1 MAPAHRALFLSTA
14 FRPGK
19 ARPVVLSL
27 ALEEAEEDGAHQVG
41 LLIWVLDTDGLGVP
55 TFFISL
61 PTISGRSPGPGH
73 RVTVGWGHGWALLP
87 AAGTARPRRSWGLS
101 SAASP
106 SWLRP
111 LTRAES
117 RGVANRSLAWETGE
131 SRVFF
136 VWASWGLEGSAF
148 GPRLQWARWGCV
160 EGRGLFRRSGAG
172 DCLAVCSPKSFLLFL
187 SETRTPGKKGRGGA
201 ERYWRR
207 FKIKSHG
214 SGRCLLVHAAAPH
227 F

>member
-73 RVTVGWGHGWALLP
+73 RVT
-87 AAGTARPRRSWGLS
+87 
-101 SAASP
+101 
-106 SWLRP
+106 
-111 LTRAES
+111 
-117 RGVANRSLAWETGE
+117 RG
-131 SRVFF
+131 
-136 VWASWGLEGSAF
+136 
-148 GPRLQWARWGCV
+148 
-160 EGRGLFRRSGAG
+160 
-172 DCLAVCSPKSFLLFL
+172 
-187 SETRTPGKKGRGGA
+187 
-201 ERYWRR
+201 
-207 FKIKSHG
+207 
-214 SGRCLLVHAAAPH
+214 
-227 F
+227 